1 VARRKSTEVTGEEL
15 LAALRQHAWDLKT
28 AADSLGIPRSSIY
41 DLIDKHP
48 NIRRAGTLSAEEITA
63 CHQQCGGDLDAMVQ
77 RLEVSKKALNRRLK
91 ELGLSGR
98 NA

>member
-15 LAALRQHAWDLKT
+15 LSALRQHAWDLKT
-28 AADSLGIPRSSIY
+28 AADWLGIPRSSIY

-48 NIRRAGTLSAEEITA
+48 NIRRAGTLSAEEITS
-63 CHQQCGGDLDAMVQ
+63 CYQQCGGDLDAMVQ

-91 ELGLSGR
+91 ELGLSAR